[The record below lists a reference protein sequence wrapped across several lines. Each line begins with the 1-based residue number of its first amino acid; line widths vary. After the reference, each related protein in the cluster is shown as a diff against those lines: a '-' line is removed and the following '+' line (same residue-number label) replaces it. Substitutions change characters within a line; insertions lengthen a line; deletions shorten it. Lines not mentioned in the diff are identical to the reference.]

1 MISPK
6 LVDYIAQVHSYSD
19 TLEGQLQLALEN
31 GRVARLMMKLGFINE
46 RNDASETGDAYIVK
60 LFRDHVFHQ
69 VDAEGK
75 PLIDLAHVLY
85 NLNKVSSLLIKLDAF
100 CDDRILLMSRDEQSC
115 LIVSYREVATCVMN
129 SYNDLLQS

>member
-1 MISPK
+1 MQKSLESIQKTYSQEAKNLVLYLSSKPSEIKSISDVLVMISPK
-6 LVDYIAQVHSYSD
+6 LVDYIAQIHSYAD

-31 GRVARLMMKLGFINE
+31 GRVARLLMKLGFINE

-69 VDAEGK
+69 VDSEGK

-85 NLNKVSSLLIKLDAF
+85 NLNKVSLL
-100 CDDRILLMSRDEQSC
+100 
-115 LIVSYREVATCVMN
+115 
-129 SYNDLLQS
+129 